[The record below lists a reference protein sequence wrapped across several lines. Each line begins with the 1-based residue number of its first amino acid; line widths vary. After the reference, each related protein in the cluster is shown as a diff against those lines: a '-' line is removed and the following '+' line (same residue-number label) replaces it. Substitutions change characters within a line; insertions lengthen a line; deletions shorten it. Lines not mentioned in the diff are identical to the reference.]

1 MPVQGAN
8 VSQNQ
13 TLSQVLTLSDGR
25 QVGYAEWGDPAGMP
39 VVYCHGFPG
48 SRLEARLADSPAKAL
63 GIRLIA
69 PDRPGFGISSPNP
82 TLTLPTWPIDLVE
95 IYSASGDRQT
105 VLLGFVSSAEI
116 PPPKNCCP
124 RRSVISASAVAALD
138 THRLRLRHIGD
149 TLITRLRR
157 IGVSRRDAPSPLGS
171 RMAFH
176 VGRDVS
182 P

>member
-1 MPVQGAN
+1 M
-8 VSQNQ
+8 
-13 TLSQVLTLSDGR
+13 L
-25 QVGYAEWGDPAGMP
+25 GD
-39 VVYCHGFPG
+39 VPG
-48 SRLEARLADSPAKAL
+48 SAGDCRALERKIAGIDEQLAGCAERAGDIENGFNVINDVFAKAEHWLAARDVELFVDHTLVKRDAAEADS
-63 GIRLIA
+63 IQ
-69 PDRPGFGISSPNP
+69 
-82 TLTLPTWPIDLVE
+82 PIDLVE